1 MTEEQVVHE
10 ETIYEGRVVNLHI
23 ETVDRGGQ
31 LFERE
36 IIHHGGAVAM
46 VPIDKQGRVYFV
58 EQYRSG
64 ARKTLLEL
72 PAGGLEPNE
81 EREACAR
88 RELQEEIGQFPETL
102 TELGGFYVAASYTT
116 EYITIYLA
124 EGLRPSIREGDIDEE
139 ITVRSIP
146 LDEALQ
152 LALTN
157 QIVDSKTVIGLVWA
171 ARHLGKLSPA

>member
-10 ETIYEGRVVNLHI
+10 ETIYEGRVVNLHV
-23 ETVDRGGQ
+23 ETIDRGGQ

-36 IIHHGGAVAM
+36 ILHHGGAVAM
-46 VPIDKQGRVYFV
+46 VPIDEQGRVYLV

-64 ARKTLLEL
+64 ARKRLLEL
-72 PAGGLEPNE
+72 PAGGLEPGE

-124 EGLRPSIREGDIDEE
+124 QGLRPSVRKGDIDED
-139 ITVRSIP
+139 ITITP
-146 LDEALQ
+146 MPFNDALQ

-157 QIVDSKTVIGLVWA
+157 QIVDSKTLIGLVWA
-171 ARHLGKLSPA
+171 ARHLGEL